1 MTSFLR
7 GGKGWEGYGYGFV
20 KLFPSSD
27 SSIKHIDVHEAVFC
41 AESDFYHFCGINCKR
56 KTENV
61 ICKELG
67 CGTRIWSIEFSAYST
82 ITRDRQLYEIGCNHL
97 KKELTEQ
104 IFISIV
110 AFFDGTHQLVLHK
123 NAECKSPGQVI
134 AWFKKDPSAWFYD
147 KPDVNEATLDNKS
160 YWIWNTKPF
169 TSTMSKLLM
178 YCERL

>member
-27 SSIKHIDVHEAVFC
+27 SSIKHIDVHEA
-41 AESDFYHFCGINCKR
+41 
-56 KTENV
+56 
-61 ICKELG
+61 
-67 CGTRIWSIEFSAYST
+67 AYST

-160 YWIWNTKPF
+160 FWIWNTKPF